1 MCPDLKIKVGSMMKL
16 YNIDGCGY
24 CGMVREVLEKLDLEY
39 EKIDV
44 PWPHHMR
51 KEVKEV
57 SGQSHVPVMVDGEV
71 ILSDEYEIIDYL
83 KTTYSSKTQN

>member
-1 MCPDLKIKVGSMMKL
+1 MYSM
-16 YNIDGCGY
+16 
-24 CGMVREVLEKLDLEY
+24 
-39 EKIDV
+39 
-44 PWPHHMR
+44 PWRRVSRVTMPGNPIFRLR